1 MKDVIGTLEEE
12 IRDANG
18 CWEDVE
24 RCYEN

>member
-12 IRDANG
+12 IGDANG

-24 RCYEN
+24 GCYKN